1 MGTNYLLDTN
11 AVLDFL
17 GNKLSNNARVILSQI
32 IDEEINLSAINK
44 IELLGF
50 SRIEQELIE
59 FVSFANVYSITD
71 EIVEKTIEI
80 RRVYKIKLPDAI
92 IAATAVYHKFTLI
105 TNNIKDF
112 KDLKELK
119 TLCPNNL

>member
-11 AVLDFL
+11 AVLDFW

-59 FVSFANVYSITD
+59 FVSFANVYPITD
-71 EIVEKTIEI
+71 EIVEKTI
-80 RRVYKIKLPDAI
+80 RN
-92 IAATAVYHKFTLI
+92 T
-105 TNNIKDF
+105 
-112 KDLKELK
+112 
-119 TLCPNNL
+119 

>member
-59 FVSFANVYSITD
+59 FVSFANVYPITD

-105 TNNIKDF
+105 TNNIKDL

-119 TLCPNNL
+119 MLCPNNL